1 VLNVALIN
9 DIQIQP
15 ALLIKMKMKKTKL
28 FRLLFSYSHSP
39 PLPTPPPPPPPLL
52 ILILFLLHPLRGTDT
67 QDCFNFTNKFHFSKI
82 LLSIQY
88 IVEAALSF
96 FLVTQILYSIYIYLL
111 YHTLTLFA
119 FVSIYCHS
127 KYVSGWSSNWLYLAL
142 INVT

>member
-1 VLNVALIN
+1 MLNVALIN

-67 QDCFNFTNKFHFSKI
+67 QDCFNFTNKFLFSKDFM
-82 LLSIQY
+82 SIQY
-88 IVEAALSF
+88 IVEAVLSIF
-96 FLVTQILYSIYIYLL
+96 HVTQILYSIYIYLL
-111 YHTLTLFA
+111 YYILTLFA
-119 FVSIYCHS
+119 LVSIYCYS
-127 KYVSGWSSNWLYLAL
+127 KFVPAWSSN
-142 INVT
+142 